1 MKKLINTSFL
11 YLILALAAGVFYRE
25 FTKFNSFTGKTTLAV
40 VHTHL
45 FVLGVLLFLILALF
59 VNINPD
65 LLKDSKAKK
74 FYILQNLS
82 LILFT
87 ATLYRYFAGPGDY
100 TGSEYPAFIS
110 CKLFHFRNCR
120 CFSHSSYDKPA
131 SVLFIIKTICSS
143 K

>member
-65 LLKDSKAKK
+65 LLKDSRAKVLYSTES
-74 FYILQNLS
+74 FTD
-82 LILFT
+82 LI
-87 ATLYRYFAGPGDY
+87 YRYFAGRGLY
-100 TGSEYPAFIS
+100 RF
-110 CKLFHFRNCR
+110 
-120 CFSHSSYDKPA
+120 
-131 SVLFIIKTICSS
+131 
-143 K
+143 

>member
-65 LLKDSKAKK
+65 LLKDS
-74 FYILQNLS
+74 FLDPVHFLQILYLPESTVCLS
-82 LILFT
+82 ISNNCF
-87 ATLYRYFAGPGDY
+87 RAGLAN
-100 TGSEYPAFIS
+100 PA
-110 CKLFHFRNCR
+110 
-120 CFSHSSYDKPA
+120 
-131 SVLFIIKTICSS
+131 
-143 K
+143 